1 MTPSFR
7 KRKIYTKKGDREKM
21 MAVFN
26 CKKCAVSYALNFQR
40 DSLLSRK
47 IRDYAINE
55 LKCMYRL

>member
-1 MTPSFR
+1 MLPSSR
-7 KRKIYTKKGDREKM
+7 MRKIYTKKGDREKIAEYFSCSFM
-21 MAVFN
+21 M
-26 CKKCAVSYALNFQR
+26 VSYALNFQR

>member
-1 MTPSFR
+1 MLPSSP
-7 KRKIYTKKGDREKM
+7 KRKIYTKKGDREKI
-21 MAVFN
+21 AIRFD
-26 CKKCAVSYALNFQR
+26 CKLYTICRALNFQR

>member
-1 MTPSFR
+1 MLPSFP

-21 MAVFN
+21 MEVFN
-26 CKKCAVSYALNFQR
+26 CRRNTVCYALNFQR